1 MTKAALDIQFSSL
14 THLKAALISIK
25 KATQLTNSVQI
36 LLLERLAIHPGAVQR
51 WRMGW
56 LTEKYPEEEMRLFL
70 ASRTSSA
77 DEAARNIAHRIAR
90 YSKRILT

>member
-1 MTKAALDIQFSSL
+1 MTNAAPDIRFSSL
-14 THLKAALISIK
+14 THLKAALISTE
-25 KATQLTNSVQI
+25 KATQFTNSVQI
-36 LLLERLAIHPGAVQR
+36 LLLERLAIHPGTVQR

-70 ASRTSSA
+70 ASRTSA
-77 DEAARNIAHRIAR
+77 DEAARNIAHRMAR